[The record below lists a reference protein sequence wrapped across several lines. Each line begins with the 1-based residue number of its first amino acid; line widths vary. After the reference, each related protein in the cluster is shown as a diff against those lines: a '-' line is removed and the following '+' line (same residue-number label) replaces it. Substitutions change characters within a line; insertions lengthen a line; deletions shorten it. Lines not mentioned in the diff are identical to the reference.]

1 MIKWE
6 SHAKLVLGLKLFIS
20 LRRMRYRIK
29 VKDREV
35 ETLVNRIERGRKM
48 GLSLL
53 FYYLDHNSKYAT

>member
-6 SHAKLVLGLKLFIS
+6 SHAKLGLGLKLFFIS
-20 LRRMRYRIK
+20 LRRMTYRIK

-48 GLSLL
+48 GLSLISFL
-53 FYYLDHNSKYAT
+53 LSRPQF